1 MNFQKNLIFVFE
13 IFHSMIVLKLLGALA
28 LLMFGMK
35 AMSDALQ
42 KMAGP
47 SLRHVLGTMTTNRF
61 TGLLTGMFVT
71 VAVQSSAATTVM
83 AVSFVNAGLL
93 TLAQSISVI
102 MGANIGTTL
111 SAWIMSA
118 GFSFNITNLVWPAF
132 LIGIILIYT
141 KKFRFFG
148 DFLFGVSFLFFA
160 LGTLKMTGEEM
171 DLAGNP
177 AVVNFFA
184 SFNAGS
190 YWSILLFLLIGTVL
204 TVVAQSSAALM
215 ALTMVLCT
223 SGVLPITLGLALVMG
238 ENIGTTI
245 TANVVALTANAQARR
260 AALSHLIFN
269 VFGVFWVLCLFYPFV
284 KLVCGI
290 VGIDPAAEA
299 QDPTRLSFALATF
312 HTLFNVT
319 NTLILIWFIPQI
331 EKLVTRLIKPSKS
344 ELENE
349 FRLTYIQHGIIKT
362 PEIAVLQAQKEIGVY
377 SSQTKHIFDVTR
389 SMLAPGA
396 NLQSI
401 AEDVDRLENLSDRM
415 EAEVGKYLSDVSDAH
430 LSDATKAKIRFMFR
444 QINELESIGDSCQG
458 LSRILRRQTTGEKLT
473 PALVKETDGL
483 FGVISECLDNMD
495 EVLRNPESEIGL
507 EDRKRVKALCASL
520 RAKNIEMSDERAY
533 SFAVST
539 MFNDIVNEVD
549 DLSGFIQNVEQA
561 RRGGKVS

>member
-1 MNFQKNLIFVFE
+1 
-13 IFHSMIVLKLLGALA
+13 MIVLKLLGALA

-495 EVLRNPESEIGL
+495 EVLRNPESETGL
-507 EDRKRVKALCASL
+507 EDRKKVKALCASL

>member
-1 MNFQKNLIFVFE
+1 
-13 IFHSMIVLKLLGALA
+13 MIVLKLLGALA

-132 LIGIILIYT
+132 FIGIILIYT

-204 TVVAQSSAALM
+204 TVAAQSSAALM

-290 VGIDPAAEA
+290 VGIDPEAEA

-415 EAEVGKYLSDVSDAH
+415 EAEIGKYLSDVSDAH

-539 MFNDIVNEVD
+539 MFIDIVNEVD

>member
-1 MNFQKNLIFVFE
+1 
-13 IFHSMIVLKLLGALA
+13 MIVLKLLGALA

-71 VAVQSSAATTVM
+71 VAAQSSAATTVM

-190 YWSILLFLLIGTVL
+190 YWSILLFLLIGIVL
-204 TVVAQSSAALM
+204 TVLAQSSAALM

-284 KLVCGI
+284 KLVCSI

-396 NLQSI
+396 KLQSI

-415 EAEVGKYLSDVSDAH
+415 EAEIGKYLSDVSDAH

-473 PALVKETDGL
+473 PALVKEADSL

-539 MFNDIVNEVD
+539 MFIDIVNEVD

>member
-204 TVVAQSSAALM
+204 TVLAQSSAALM

-290 VGIDPAAEA
+290 VGIDHAAEA